1 MTLEFI
7 SLVIDMGLVKVT
19 HHVCGIYEGACSSSA
34 LSTPSPPP
42 FKTSA
47 PFYFVNCHLDVLFSF
62 YNGNKCG

>member
-47 PFYFVNCHLDVLFSF
+47 PFYFVN
-62 YNGNKCG
+62 